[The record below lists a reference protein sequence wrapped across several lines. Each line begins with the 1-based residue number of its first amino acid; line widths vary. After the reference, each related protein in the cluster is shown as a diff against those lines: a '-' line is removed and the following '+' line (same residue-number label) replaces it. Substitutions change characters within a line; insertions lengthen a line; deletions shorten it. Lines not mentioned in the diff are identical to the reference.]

1 MVTRVATYTNH
12 TLLSDLALRNAAR
25 VSDLNTQAASGQ
37 KSRNYSGI
45 ADSSQRL
52 LNLEA
57 EYTRTEQYLR
67 NTTQTKLRLQN
78 MESAVDTMMD
88 IAVKMKTL
96 LVQSLNANQ
105 ASDVNLDN
113 EAKQAMEQIAS
124 LLNTNLDGRYLF
136 AGGRS
141 ELPAVDIDKMYAPD
155 NYMSESGTTITDGL
169 TLASLGVTDGEL
181 QIVSTDI
188 DGNSVTSTVD
198 YDPATWTIG
207 DLRDAINGNTANG
220 AIATLR
226 GLDEHEGPRLN
237 IENVGNGSITIT
249 EIAGGNLLGALGM
262 TKIPNPRPDT
272 SYYAGDQQIL
282 SARVDDGYNV
292 SYGILADDPA
302 FQSLIQGLGIAAG
315 TTDPDALNVALGHI
329 TDAIDNLPNVQGKIG
344 LNIAN
349 IERVETRHED
359 YKVFA
364 SQAIS
369 DIEGVDVPL
378 VVAESAQYATAL
390 NASFIAISRASELSL
405 ANYLR

>member
-12 TLLSDLALRNAAR
+12 TLLSDLALRNAAK
-25 VSDLNTQAASGQ
+25 VSDLNNQSASGQ
-37 KSRNYSGI
+37 KSRNYSGL

-88 IAVKMKTL
+88 ISVKMKTL
-96 LVQSLNANQ
+96 LVQALNANQ
-105 ASDVNLDN
+105 AEDVNLDN

-155 NYMSESGTTITDGL
+155 NYMSKSGTTITDAL

-188 DGNSVTSTVD
+188 NGNSVTSTID

-207 DLRDAINGNTANG
+207 DLRDAINGNTTDG

-249 EIAGGNLLGALGM
+249 EIAGGNLLDTLGM

-272 SYYAGDQQIL
+272 SYYSGDQQIL

-292 SYGILADDPA
+292 AYGVLADDPA

-364 SQAIS
+364 SKAIS